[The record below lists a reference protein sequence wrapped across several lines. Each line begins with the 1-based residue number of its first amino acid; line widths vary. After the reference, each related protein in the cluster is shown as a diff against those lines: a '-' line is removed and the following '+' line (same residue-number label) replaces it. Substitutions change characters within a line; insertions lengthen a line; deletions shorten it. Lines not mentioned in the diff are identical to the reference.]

1 MSTNRSKTNHLV
13 IHCSAT
19 RAVQDVGVKEITR
32 WHREMGFA
40 TIGYHFVIRRNGKLE
55 TGRPADAI
63 GAHVQGH
70 NHDSIGICLV
80 GGLNNKTFKPE
91 NNYTPQQWDTLRKL
105 LTGLL
110 KKYPKAKVLGHR
122 DFAGVQKACPCFP
135 AKTWA
140 RQNKFP
146 T

>member
-1 MSTNRSKTNHLV
+1 LNRKRTDHLV

-19 RAVQDVGVKEITR
+19 RAVMDVGAADIRR
-32 WHREMGFA
+32 WHRAQGWSD
-40 TIGYHFVIRRNGKLE
+40 IGYHYVIRRSGKLE
-55 TGRPADAI
+55 TGRPLETI
-63 GAHVQGH
+63 GTHVKGH
-70 NHDSIGICLV
+70 NTDSVGICLV
-80 GGLNNKTFKPE
+80 GGLNNQTFKPE

-122 DFAGVQKACPCFP
+122 DFAGVAKACPCFN

-140 RQNKFP
+140 KQNGFP
-146 T
+146 V